1 MGLYLRK
8 DLKGGGT
15 IAVWKITETEKEL
28 LNILAQDE
36 EDRDQELEE
45 ISLYKSEQARRE
57 KLSVLCL
64 VQELFREPSP
74 EFPVGPV
81 HIGHHENG
89 SPYIEND
96 STRISI
102 THTNRFSAVIIHPS
116 EEVGI
121 DIESIKRDFTAVEK
135 RALNDEEREDLVEK
149 DESDPE
155 QMEERNT
162 QLAIYWCAKEALYKR
177 MDRTHVDFS
186 KDMEVDRFS
195 VRDEGEIDVVFKY
208 PKNEHILDEDGNE
221 QNEEEEFEM
230 QYEVF
235 EDHVMVWMVG

>member
-15 IAVWKITETEKEL
+15 IAVWKITESEKEL
-28 LNILAQDE
+28 LDILASDQ
-36 EDRDQELEE
+36 EDRDEELEE
-45 ISLYKSEQARRE
+45 ISLYKSQQARRE
-57 KLSVLCL
+57 RLSVLAL
-64 VQELFREPSP
+64 VQTLFE
-74 EFPVGPV
+74 EPV

-102 THTNRFSAVIIHPS
+102 THTNRFAAVIIHPS

-121 DIESIKRDFTAVEK
+121 DIESINRDFTAVEK
-135 RALNDEEREDLVEK
+135 RALSSDERDDLLEK
-149 DESDPE
+149 DETDPE
-155 QMEERNT
+155 QMTERNT

-177 MDRTHVDFS
+177 MGRSHVDFS
-186 KDMEVDRFS
+186 EDMEVDRFS
-195 VRDEGEIDVVFKY
+195 VRDEGEIDITFKY
-208 PKNEHILDEDGNE
+208 PQSEHIVDQDGQE
-221 QNEEEEFEM
+221 VNEEEEFEI

-235 EDHVMVWMVG
+235 EDHVMAWMVG

>member
-15 IAVWKITETEKEL
+15 IAVWEITETEKEL

-121 DIESIKRDFTAVEK
+121 DIESIQRDFTAVEK
-135 RALNDEEREDLVEK
+135 RALNDDEREDLVEK

>member
-1 MGLYLRK
+1 MGLYLK
-8 DLKGGGT
+8 KELKNGGV
-15 IAVWKITETEKEL
+15 IAVWDITESEKEL
-28 LNILAQDE
+28 QEILAQDE
-36 EDRDQELEE
+36 EDRDEELEE

-64 VQELFREPSP
+64 LQELFREPSP
-74 EFPVGPV
+74 EYPVGPV

-121 DIESIKRDFTAVEK
+121 DIESIHRDFAAVEK
-135 RALNDEEREDLVEK
+135 RALSEDEKEDLLDK
-149 DESDPE
+149 DEQNAE
-155 QMEERNT
+155 KMEERNT

-177 MDRTHVDFS
+177 MDRHNVDFS
-186 KDMEVDRFS
+186 RDMEVDRFS

-208 PKNEHILDEDGNE
+208 PKNEHILDEDGRE

-235 EDHVMVWMVG
+235 EDHVMVWMIG

>member
-8 DLKGGGT
+8 ELKGGGT
-15 IAVWKITETEKEL
+15 IAVWEITESEKEL
-28 LNILAQDE
+28 LDILSKDE
-36 EDRDQELEE
+36 EDRDEELEE

-57 KLSVLCL
+57 RLSVLAL
-64 VQELFREPSP
+64 VQTLFE
-74 EFPVGPV
+74 EPV

-89 SPYIEND
+89 APYIEND

-121 DIESIKRDFTAVEK
+121 DIESIKRDFSAVEK
-135 RALNDEEREDLVEK
+135 RALSDEEREDLLDK
-149 DESDPE
+149 DEDDPE

-177 MDRTHVDFS
+177 MGRNNVDFS
-186 KDMEVDRFS
+186 EDMEVDRFN
-195 VRDEGEIDVVFKY
+195 VREEGEIDVTFKY
-208 PKNEHILDEDGNE
+208 PQNEHIVDEDGDE

-230 QYEVF
+230 QYETF

>member
-15 IAVWKITETEKEL
+15 IAVWEITESEKEL
-28 LNILAQDE
+28 LDILARDE
-36 EDRDQELEE
+36 EDRDEELEE

-57 KLSVLCL
+57 RLSVLAL
-64 VQELFREPSP
+64 VQTLFE
-74 EFPVGPV
+74 EPV

-89 SPYIEND
+89 APYIEND

-135 RALNDEEREDLVEK
+135 RALSEEERDDLMDK
-149 DESDPE
+149 DEDDPE
-155 QMEERNT
+155 KMEERNT

-177 MDRTHVDFS
+177 MGRNNVDFS
-186 KDMEVDRFS
+186 EDMEVDRFS
-195 VRDEGEIDVVFKY
+195 VRDEGEIDVTFKY
-208 PKNEHILDEDGNE
+208 PQSEHIVDEDGDE

-230 QYEVF
+230 QYETF

>member
-15 IAVWKITETEKEL
+15 IAVWEITETEKEL
-28 LNILAQDE
+28 LDIIAKDE
-36 EDRDQELEE
+36 EDRDEELEE

-57 KLSVLCL
+57 RLSVLAL
-64 VQELFREPSP
+64 VQTLFE
-74 EFPVGPV
+74 EPV

-89 SPYIEND
+89 APYVEND

-135 RALNDEEREDLVEK
+135 RALSDDEREDLVDK
-149 DESDPE
+149 DENDPE

-177 MDRTHVDFS
+177 MGRNNVDFS
-186 KDMEVDRFS
+186 EDMEVDRFS
-195 VRDEGEIDVVFKY
+195 VRDEGEIDVTFKY
-208 PKNEHILDEDGNE
+208 PQSEHILDEDGE
-221 QNEEEEFEM
+221 EKNEEEEFEM

>member
-15 IAVWKITETEKEL
+15 IAVWEITETEKEL

-121 DIESIKRDFTAVEK
+121 DIESIRRDFTAVEK
-135 RALNDEEREDLVEK
+135 RALNDDEREDLVEK

>member
-15 IAVWKITETEKEL
+15 IAVWEITETEKEL
-28 LNILAQDE
+28 LDILARDE
-36 EDRDQELEE
+36 EDRDEELEE
-45 ISLYKSEQARRE
+45 IALYQSEQSRRE

-64 VQELFREPSP
+64 VQQLFNEPASQYP
-74 EFPVGPV
+74 QGPV

-102 THTNRFSAVIIHPS
+102 THTKRFSAVIVHPS

-121 DIESIKRDFTAVEK
+121 DIESIKRDFAAVEK
-135 RALNDEEREDLVEK
+135 RALSEEEREDLVEK
-149 DESDPE
+149 DETDPE

-177 MDRTHVDFS
+177 MDRNNVDFS
-186 KDMEVDRFS
+186 RDMEVDRFS

-208 PKNEHILDEDGNE
+208 PKSE
-221 QNEEEEFEM
+221 QNDEEEFEM
-230 QYEVF
+230 SYEVF

>member
-15 IAVWKITETEKEL
+15 IAVWEITETEKEL
-28 LNILAQDE
+28 LDIIAKDE
-36 EDRDQELEE
+36 EDRDEELEE

-57 KLSVLCL
+57 RLSVLAL
-64 VQELFREPSP
+64 VQTLFE
-74 EFPVGPV
+74 EPV

-89 SPYIEND
+89 APYIEND

-135 RALNDEEREDLVEK
+135 RALSDDEREDLVDK
-149 DESDPE
+149 DENDPE

-177 MDRTHVDFS
+177 MGRNNVDFS
-186 KDMEVDRFS
+186 EDMEVDRFS
-195 VRDEGEIDVVFKY
+195 VRDEGEIDVTFKY
-208 PKNEHILDEDGNE
+208 PQSEHILDEDGDE
-221 QNEEEEFEM
+221 KNEEEEFEM

>member
-15 IAVWKITETEKEL
+15 IAVWEITETEKEL
-28 LNILAQDE
+28 LDIMAKDE
-36 EDRDQELEE
+36 EDRDEELEE

-57 KLSVLCL
+57 RLSVLAL
-64 VQELFREPSP
+64 VQTLFE
-74 EFPVGPV
+74 EPV

-89 SPYIEND
+89 APYIEND

-135 RALNDEEREDLVEK
+135 RALSDDEREDLVDKNEN
-149 DESDPE
+149 DPE

-177 MDRTHVDFS
+177 MGRNNVDFS
-186 KDMEVDRFS
+186 EDMEVDRFS
-195 VRDEGEIDVVFKY
+195 VRDEGEIDVTFKY
-208 PKNEHILDEDGNE
+208 PQSEHILDEDGDE
-221 QNEEEEFEM
+221 KNEEEEFEM

>member
-15 IAVWKITETEKEL
+15 IAVWKITESEKEL
-28 LNILAQDE
+28 LDILARDE
-36 EDRDQELEE
+36 EDRDEELEE
-45 ISLYKSEQARRE
+45 IALYKSEQARRE
-57 KLSVLCL
+57 RLSVLAL
-64 VQELFREPSP
+64 VQTLFE
-74 EFPVGPV
+74 EPV

-89 SPYIEND
+89 APYIEND

-102 THTNRFSAVIIHPS
+102 THTNRFAAVIIHPS

-135 RALNDEEREDLVEK
+135 RALSPEERDDLMDKEED
-149 DESDPE
+149 DPE
-155 QMEERNT
+155 KMEERNT

-177 MDRTHVDFS
+177 MGRNNVDFS
-186 KDMEVDRFS
+186 EDMEVDRFS
-195 VRDEGEIDVVFKY
+195 VREEGEIDVTFKY
-208 PKNEHILDEDGNE
+208 PMSEHVLDEDGDE

-235 EDHVMVWMVG
+235 EDHVLVWMVG

>member
-1 MGLYLRK
+1 M
-8 DLKGGGT
+8 KGGGT
-15 IAVWKITETEKEL
+15 IAVWEITETEKEL

-121 DIESIKRDFTAVEK
+121 DIESIRRDFTAVEK
-135 RALNDEEREDLVEK
+135 RALNDDEREDLVEK

-162 QLAIYWCAKEALYKR
+162 QLAIYWCAKETLYKR

>member
-15 IAVWKITETEKEL
+15 IAVWEITESEKEL
-28 LNILAQDE
+28 LDILARDE
-36 EDRDQELEE
+36 EDRDEELEE

-57 KLSVLCL
+57 RLSVLAL
-64 VQELFREPSP
+64 VQTLFE
-74 EFPVGPV
+74 EPV

-89 SPYIEND
+89 APYIEND

-135 RALNDEEREDLVEK
+135 RALSEEERDDLMDK
-149 DESDPE
+149 DEDDPE
-155 QMEERNT
+155 KMEERNT

-177 MDRTHVDFS
+177 MGRNNVDFS
-186 KDMEVDRFS
+186 EDMEVDRFS
-195 VRDEGEIDVVFKY
+195 VREEGEIDVTFKY
-208 PKNEHILDEDGNE
+208 PQSEHIVDEDGDE

-230 QYEVF
+230 QYETF

>member
-8 DLKGGGT
+8 DLKGGGS
-15 IAVWKITETEKEL
+15 IAVWEITETEKEL
-28 LNILAQDE
+28 LDILARDE
-36 EDRDQELEE
+36 EDREEELEE

-57 KLSVLCL
+57 RLSVLAL
-64 VQELFREPSP
+64 LQTLFED
-74 EFPVGPV
+74 PV

-89 SPYIEND
+89 APYIEND

-116 EEVGI
+116 EEVGV

-135 RALNDEEREDLVEK
+135 RALSDEERDDLLDK
-149 DESDPE
+149 DEDDPE
-155 QMEERNT
+155 KMEERNT

-177 MDRTHVDFS
+177 MGRNNVDFS
-186 KDMEVDRFS
+186 EDMEVDRFN
-195 VRDEGEIDVVFKY
+195 VHDEGEIEVTFKY
-208 PKNEHILDEDGNE
+208 GEV

-230 QYEVF
+230 QYETF
-235 EDHVMVWMVG
+235 EDHVLVWMVG

>member
-15 IAVWKITETEKEL
+15 IAVWEITESEREL
-28 LNILAQDE
+28 LDILAKDE
-36 EDRDQELEE
+36 EDRDEELEE
-45 ISLYKSEQARRE
+45 IALYKSEQARRE
-57 KLSVLCL
+57 RLSVLAL
-64 VQELFREPSP
+64 VQTLFE
-74 EFPVGPV
+74 EPV

-89 SPYIEND
+89 APYIEND

-102 THTNRFSAVIIHPS
+102 THTNRFAAVIIHPS

-135 RALNDEEREDLVEK
+135 RALSPEERDDLMDKEED
-149 DESDPE
+149 DPE
-155 QMEERNT
+155 KMEERNT

-177 MDRTHVDFS
+177 MGRNNVDFS
-186 KDMEVDRFS
+186 EDMEVDRFS
-195 VRDEGEIDVVFKY
+195 VREEGEIDVTFKY
-208 PKNEHILDEDGNE
+208 PQNEHILDEDGDE

-235 EDHVMVWMVG
+235 EDHVLVWMVG

>member
-15 IAVWKITETEKEL
+15 IAVWEITETEKEL
-28 LNILAQDE
+28 LDIIAKDE
-36 EDRDQELEE
+36 EDRDEELEE

-57 KLSVLCL
+57 RLSVLAL
-64 VQELFREPSP
+64 VQTLFE
-74 EFPVGPV
+74 EPV

-89 SPYIEND
+89 APYIEND

-135 RALNDEEREDLVEK
+135 RALSDDEREDLVDKNEN
-149 DESDPE
+149 DPE

-177 MDRTHVDFS
+177 MGRNNVDFS
-186 KDMEVDRFS
+186 EDMEVDRFS
-195 VRDEGEIDVVFKY
+195 VRDEGEIDVTFKY
-208 PKNEHILDEDGNE
+208 PQSEHILDEDGDE
-221 QNEEEEFEM
+221 KNEEEEFEM

>member
-15 IAVWKITETEKEL
+15 IAVWEITETEKEL
-28 LNILAQDE
+28 LDIIAKDE
-36 EDRDQELEE
+36 EDRDEELEE

-57 KLSVLCL
+57 RLSVLAL
-64 VQELFREPSP
+64 VQTLFE
-74 EFPVGPV
+74 EPV
-81 HIGHHENG
+81 HIGHH
-89 SPYIEND
+89 END

-135 RALNDEEREDLVEK
+135 RALSDDEREDLVDKNEN
-149 DESDPE
+149 DPE

-177 MDRTHVDFS
+177 MGRNNVDFS
-186 KDMEVDRFS
+186 EDMEVDRFS
-195 VRDEGEIDVVFKY
+195 VRDEGEIDVTFKY
-208 PKNEHILDEDGNE
+208 PQSEHILDEDGDE
-221 QNEEEEFEM
+221 KNEEEEFEM

>member
-15 IAVWKITETEKEL
+15 IAVWEITETEKEL
-28 LNILAQDE
+28 QDIIAKDE
-36 EDRDQELEE
+36 EDRDEELEE

-57 KLSVLCL
+57 RLSVLAL
-64 VQELFREPSP
+64 VQTLFE
-74 EFPVGPV
+74 EPV

-89 SPYIEND
+89 APYIEND

-135 RALNDEEREDLVEK
+135 RALSDDEREDLVDKNEN
-149 DESDPE
+149 DPE

-177 MDRTHVDFS
+177 MGRNNVDFS
-186 KDMEVDRFS
+186 EDMEVDRFS
-195 VRDEGEIDVVFKY
+195 VRDEGEIDVTFKY
-208 PKNEHILDEDGNE
+208 PQSEHILDEDGDE
-221 QNEEEEFEM
+221 KNEEEEFEM

>member
-15 IAVWKITETEKEL
+15 IAVWEITETEKEL
-28 LNILAQDE
+28 LDILAKDE
-36 EDRDQELEE
+36 EDRDEELEE

-57 KLSVLCL
+57 RLSVLAL
-64 VQELFREPSP
+64 VQTLFE
-74 EFPVGPV
+74 EPV

-89 SPYIEND
+89 APYIEND

-135 RALNDEEREDLVEK
+135 RALSEEERDDLLDK
-149 DESDPE
+149 DEDDPE
-155 QMEERNT
+155 KMEERNT

-177 MDRTHVDFS
+177 MGRNNVDFS
-186 KDMEVDRFS
+186 EDMEVDRFS
-195 VRDEGEIDVVFKY
+195 VREEGEIDVTFKY
-208 PKNEHILDEDGNE
+208 PQSEHIVDEDGEE

-230 QYEVF
+230 QYETF

>member
-1 MGLYLRK
+1 M
-8 DLKGGGT
+8 KGGGT
-15 IAVWKITETEKEL
+15 IAVWEITETEKEL

-121 DIESIKRDFTAVEK
+121 DIESIRRDFTAVEK
-135 RALNDEEREDLVEK
+135 RALNDDEREDLVEK

>member
-15 IAVWKITETEKEL
+15 IAVWEITETEKEL
-28 LNILAQDE
+28 LDIIAKDE
-36 EDRDQELEE
+36 EDRDEELEE

-57 KLSVLCL
+57 RLSVLAL
-64 VQELFREPSP
+64 VQTLFKE
-74 EFPVGPV
+74 PV

-89 SPYIEND
+89 APYLEND

-135 RALNDEEREDLVEK
+135 RALSDDEREDLVDKNEN
-149 DESDPE
+149 DPE

-177 MDRTHVDFS
+177 MGRNNVDFS
-186 KDMEVDRFS
+186 EDMEVDRFS
-195 VRDEGEIDVVFKY
+195 VRDEGEIDVTFKY
-208 PKNEHILDEDGNE
+208 PQSEHILDEDGDE
-221 QNEEEEFEM
+221 KNEEEEFEM

>member
-15 IAVWKITETEKEL
+15 IAVWEITETEKEL

-121 DIESIKRDFTAVEK
+121 DIESIRRDFTAVEK
-135 RALNDEEREDLVEK
+135 RALNDDEREDLVEK
-149 DESDPE
+149 DENDPE

-208 PKNEHILDEDGNE
+208 PKNEHILDEDGKE